1 MCLSIHADAHTSCS
15 QTWGTLREAV
25 VVHAFQRRKEDVYTP
40 RRASSLDPR
49 NQDHGSHSQGW
60 GNQSLLHSIDQVTRC
75 LLILRL
81 KVPQSVPSS
90 SFSQR
95 CLAEAL
101 VTPHQLSSLFPSGL
115 SPSNLYSAPLAYRHR
130 LLKPMH
136 LQVRSSPAASIQS
149 RLPFLPCSTPP
160 ESEFAFVEHKAK
172 QSVQFNVRSIV

>member
-1 MCLSIHADAHTSCS
+1 MEVIHKGGGTSLSF
-15 QTWGTLREAV
+15 TL
-25 VVHAFQRRKEDVYTP
+25 
-40 RRASSLDPR
+40 
-49 NQDHGSHSQGW
+49 
-60 GNQSLLHSIDQVTRC
+60 SIDQVTRC

-95 CLAEAL
+95 CLVEAL
-101 VTPHQLSSLFPSGL
+101 VTPHQLPNLFPSGL

-149 RLPFLPCSTPP
+149 RLPSLPCSTPP
-160 ESEFAFVEHKAK
+160 ESESAFVEHKAK